1 MQVTVL
7 KSKIM
12 RAKVTGAE
20 LYYEGSLT
28 LDPDLI
34 HAAGIEPHEQV
45 QVVNLNNGER
55 LTTYVIE
62 GEEAGSGEVVLNGP
76 AARRGYVGDQ
86 VIILTYV
93 GMSPEEA
100 RTHVPVVVQVDEKNK
115 PLED

>member
-28 LDPDLI
+28 LDPELI
-34 HAAGIEPHEQV
+34 NRAGFELHEQV

-55 LTTYVIE
+55 FTTYVIE
-62 GEEAGSGEVVLNGP
+62 GEEPGSGEVVLNGP
-76 AARRGYVGDQ
+76 AARLGYVGDQ
-86 VIILTYV
+86 VIILTYA
-93 GMSPEEA
+93 GMTPEEA
-100 RTHVPVVVQVDEKNK
+100 RTHVPIVVQVDDQNQ

>member
-34 HAAGIEPHEQV
+34 HAAGLVPHEQV

-55 LTTYVIE
+55 FTTYVIE
-62 GEEAGSGEVVLNGP
+62 GERAGSGELVLNGP

-86 VIILTYV
+86 VIIITYAA
-93 GMSPEEA
+93 MDPEEA
-100 RTHVPVVVQVDEKNK
+100 RTHVPAVVQVDDQNK

>member
-1 MQVTVL
+1 VQVTVL

-12 RAKVTGAE
+12 RAKVTGSE

-28 LDPDLI
+28 LDPELI
-34 HAAGIEPHEQV
+34 QAASIEPHEQV

-55 LTTYVIE
+55 LVTYVIE
-62 GEEAGSGEVVLNGP
+62 GEEPGNGEVVLNGP

-86 VIILTYV
+86 VIIITYA

-100 RTHVPVVVQVDEKNK
+100 RIHLPIVVQVDEQNQ